1 MTEVDCRQH
10 HAVLAVRDVRAA
22 VDFYT
27 KKLGF
32 WCAFAEEDFAGV
44 NLGQVQ
50 IFLERGTPGSGD
62 CGVYFVV
69 SDADALYALHRAKG
83 VEVVEEIGDR
93 EYLLRDYAV
102 RDLDGYR
109 LRFGQRLEESTFVS

>member
-1 MTEVDCRQH
+1 MTAVDCRQH
-10 HAVLAVRDVRAA
+10 HAILAVRDVSAA

-32 WCAFAEEDFAGV
+32 WCPFTEGDPPHFAGI

-50 IFLERGTPGSGD
+50 IFLVQGTPGSGD

-69 SDADALYALHRAKG
+69 SDADALYALHRANG
-83 VEVVEEIGDR
+83 VEVAIEIGDR
-93 EYLLRDYAV
+93 EYDLRDYRV
-102 RDLDGYR
+102 RDVDGYSLSFGHR
-109 LRFGQRLEESTFVS
+109 LGS